1 MKIPSVLGMVR
12 QFMFVVLVCC
22 LLVSAAPVQEEDEGT
37 LSRIEW
43 EPSTTTYK
51 YQEFINA
58 YTRSPFVP
66 KTSPTTTTTT
76 TTTTPAPVTEKPK
89 KWYQFWRS

>member
-1 MKIPSVLGMVR
+1 MKISSVLGTVR
-12 QFMFVVLVCC
+12 QIVFVALLCC
-22 LLVSAAPVQEEDEGT
+22 LLVSAVPVQDGDGGT
-37 LSRIEW
+37 LSRNEW

-58 YTRSPFVP
+58 YTRSPFGP
-66 KTSPTTTTTT
+66 KTSPTTTTT

-89 KWYQFWRS
+89 KWYQFWKS